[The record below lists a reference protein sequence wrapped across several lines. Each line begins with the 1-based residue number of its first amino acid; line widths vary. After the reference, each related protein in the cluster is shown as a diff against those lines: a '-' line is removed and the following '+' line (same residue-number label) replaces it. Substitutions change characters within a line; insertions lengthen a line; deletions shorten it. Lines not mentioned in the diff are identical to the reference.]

1 MMKAKSVMLIE
12 MMHRILLKVY
22 INAIWLIN
30 LPYSNNL
37 TRRQKTGVNEN
48 LQKQQNFNLC
58 LQSLQFKVLQLDDI
72 MVVVSQVVYYF
83 ILKES
88 VDCGYFLFQLQYL
101 SHIQILV
108 EIHEIKYF

>member
-1 MMKAKSVMLIE
+1 MMKAKSVMMIE
-12 MMHRILLKVY
+12 MMYRILLKVC
-22 INAIWLIN
+22 INAIWIIN

-37 TRRQKTGVNEN
+37 TRRLKTGVDEY
-48 LQKQQNFNLC
+48 LQKKWNLYLC

-88 VDCGYFLFQLQYL
+88 VGCGYFQFQLQYL